1 MSRNA
6 ASRVRG
12 RAFHTHDASRLS
24 SQFGGHPALHALQ
37 GLGQRGGIGAA
48 SHGHVGVAA
57 AFAAYLLGNE
67 VHEFA
72 CLDAAHGV
80 GRDACGQLHFAFG
93 CGGQHDGGG
102 FELVFELVHRLAQGL
117 GVCAIE
123 AGGEHLHAMNADGL
137 AGQFAALGGQ
147 AALRMS
153 GGQPYVTDNGLHILD
168 VRGLRITDPLAF
180 ENETSQWPGVVTV
193 GVFARQKASCCLL
206 ATQQGVRTLQF
217 D

>member
-48 SHGHVGVAA
+48 GHGHVGLAA

-72 CLDAAHGV
+72 CLDLAHSIFGH
-80 GRDACGQLHFAFG
+80 ASGQLHFVTI
-93 CGGQHDGGG
+93 H
-102 FELVFELVHRLAQGL
+102 
-117 GVCAIE
+117 
-123 AGGEHLHAMNADGL
+123 GGEHDGSGFEFVFEFIERVAQGFGIDPFELGRQHFEALHVDGL
-137 AGQFAALGGQ
+137 LLVELEQAQKIHKVTLDEAQRAQIVQLFFAEAQ
-147 AALRMS
+147 RAQVADFFADFVHIRR
-153 GGQPYVTDNGLHILD
+153 QLH
-168 VRGLRITDPLAF
+168 TTP
-180 ENETSQWPGVVTV
+180 N
-193 GVFARQKASCCLL
+193 
-206 ATQQGVRTLQF
+206 ATF
-217 D
+217 M